1 MGCKSYALGTIAEIN
16 ADQYSPKEGWVR
28 IQYLDTGSVT
38 RGHIETLQVLEPG
51 IEKIPGRARRKVKD
65 GSIVYSMVRPNQEH
79 YALLNHPPTDMLAS
93 TGFAVIDAKQDI
105 VLPRYLYY
113 TLTRPNVIAHFQA
126 LAEQNASTYPTL
138 AKDDLTQLEL
148 IIPSINEQR
157 AISAVLASFDQK
169 IAVNNRINDYLTGLR
184 NALVKERISNALEQG
199 IGTWRVVPLKDVA
212 QIQSGYSYK
221 STELVTESSIGMLGI
236 KNFNRNGS
244 FRSDG
249 FKPLKPEK
257 AKFAQYV
264 ALGEIVVAHTD
275 LTQDADIIGRAI
287 QVIDSGGYDRMIA
300 SLDLVKV
307 TSSDSSISNE
317 FLAALLGTEDF
328 HNHCLGYVNGTT
340 VLHLGKKALP
350 EYQLKIPENM
360 AIMSELNDAFKS
372 VAQQQAVLIRE
383 NRNLERIRDALL
395 PKLMSGEIDVS
406 KIDLSS

>member
-1 MGCKSYALGTIAEIN
+1 MDKPFWTVDTLFWTEIN
-16 ADQYSPKEGWVR
+16 TEKAIPQFVYYYLKSQNLATLNIGTAVPSLTISILNELEIPAFDLEDQRLITK
-28 IQYLDTGSVT
+28 
-38 RGHIETLQVLEPG
+38 
-51 IEKIPGRARRKVKD
+51 
-65 GSIVYSMVRPNQEH
+65 
-79 YALLNHPPTDMLAS
+79 LLS
-93 TGFAVIDAKQDI
+93 
-105 VLPRYLYY
+105 
-113 TLTRPNVIAHFQA
+113 
-126 LAEQNASTYPTL
+126 
-138 AKDDLTQLEL
+138 
-148 IIPSINEQR
+148 
-157 AISAVLASFDQK
+157 SFDEK
-169 IAVNNRINDYLTGLR
+169 VILNNRINDYLTGLR

>member
-169 IAVNNRINDYLTGLR
+169 IAVNNRINDYLAAR
-184 NALVKERISNALEQG
+184 CPPSR
-199 IGTWRVVPLKDVA
+199 R
-212 QIQSGYSYK
+212 
-221 STELVTESSIGMLGI
+221 
-236 KNFNRNGS
+236 
-244 FRSDG
+244 RSRR
-249 FKPLKPEK
+249 
-257 AKFAQYV
+257 
-264 ALGEIVVAHTD
+264 T
-275 LTQDADIIGRAI
+275 
-287 QVIDSGGYDRMIA
+287 
-300 SLDLVKV
+300 
-307 TSSDSSISNE
+307 
-317 FLAALLGTEDF
+317 
-328 HNHCLGYVNGTT
+328 
-340 VLHLGKKALP
+340 
-350 EYQLKIPENM
+350 
-360 AIMSELNDAFKS
+360 
-372 VAQQQAVLIRE
+372 
-383 NRNLERIRDALL
+383 
-395 PKLMSGEIDVS
+395 
-406 KIDLSS
+406 

>member
-1 MGCKSYALGTIAEIN
+1 M
-16 ADQYSPKEGWVR
+16 
-28 IQYLDTGSVT
+28 
-38 RGHIETLQVLEPG
+38 
-51 IEKIPGRARRKVKD
+51 
-65 GSIVYSMVRPNQEH
+65 
-79 YALLNHPPTDMLAS
+79 
-93 TGFAVIDAKQDI
+93 
-105 VLPRYLYY
+105 
-113 TLTRPNVIAHFQA
+113 
-126 LAEQNASTYPTL
+126 
-138 AKDDLTQLEL
+138 
-148 IIPSINEQR
+148 
-157 AISAVLASFDQK
+157 
-169 IAVNNRINDYLTGLR
+169 
-184 NALVKERISNALEQG
+184 
-199 IGTWRVVPLKDVA
+199 KDVA

>member
-1 MGCKSYALGTIAEIN
+1 METFKLGEICQIKYGKDHKKLKRGIYPAYGSGGIIRYVDQFLSGRPSVLIPRKGTLNNLFYVDKPFWTVDTLFWTEIN
-16 ADQYSPKEGWVR
+16 TEKAIPQFVYYYLKSQNLATLNIGTAVPSLTISILNELEIPAFDLEDQRLITK
-28 IQYLDTGSVT
+28 
-38 RGHIETLQVLEPG
+38 
-51 IEKIPGRARRKVKD
+51 
-65 GSIVYSMVRPNQEH
+65 
-79 YALLNHPPTDMLAS
+79 LLS
-93 TGFAVIDAKQDI
+93 
-105 VLPRYLYY
+105 
-113 TLTRPNVIAHFQA
+113 
-126 LAEQNASTYPTL
+126 
-138 AKDDLTQLEL
+138 
-148 IIPSINEQR
+148 
-157 AISAVLASFDQK
+157 SFDEK
-169 IAVNNRINDYLTGLR
+169 VILNNRINDYLTGLR